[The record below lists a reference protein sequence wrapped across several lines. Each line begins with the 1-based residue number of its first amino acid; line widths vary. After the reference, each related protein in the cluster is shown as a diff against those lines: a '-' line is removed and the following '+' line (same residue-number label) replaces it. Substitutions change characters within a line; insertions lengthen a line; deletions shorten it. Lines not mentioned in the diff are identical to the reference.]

1 MGSFLWDLLSFMG
14 DTKFILYGIFLKESV
29 RDFLPPRLP
38 KEVTVTKFVKYL
50 FRGHV
55 LARYLSVRKDSEEN
69 GSWVSLSVYNNFQE
83 AF

>member
-1 MGSFLWDLLSFMG
+1 MGFIKFYG
-14 DTKFILYGIFLKESV
+14 GTKFILYGIFLKESV
-29 RDFLPPRLP
+29 RDFLPQLP